1 MLRILGAYRKL
12 FTEQVNTTC
21 LTGAYLIFY
30 RVTYTSTAR
39 SNAETLL
46 NGIYSANVFVVA
58 SSRDSLIETV
68 IRIFSASVTCKIN
81 ADD

>member
-1 MLRILGAYRKL
+1 VLRILGAYRKL

-30 RVTYTSTAR
+30 RVTYASTAR

-46 NGIYSANVFVVA
+46 NEIYSANVLVVA